1 MKASTLR
8 VYRILHALGLWR
20 TYRLQGLKPLR
31 ERRESTPPASRSSYA
46 HALVD
51 APACE
56 EDIARGDTAAVHEI
70 SEGRYSCTP
79 LNVRSD

>member
-1 MKASTLR
+1 MKAR
-8 VYRILHALGLWR
+8 RHPLGL
-20 TYRLQGLKPLR
+20 Q
-31 ERRESTPPASRSSYA
+31 TP

-70 SEGRYSCTP
+70 SEGRYSCT
-79 LNVRSD
+79 S